1 MPDKIDCRIGAIT
14 HRSSSSHP
22 HLSHHYLFE
31 TRRLQPF
38 SLVPHPEHSLDSVL
52 DIAEMSAVDSNG
64 PHPSSPSSS
73 PRTKPASAVSS
84 RQPQRGILRQQSSD
98 SLTSAAPSST
108 SSLPP
113 LTLDP
118 ATATSAAAADSLPS
132 PSAAAIA
139 AAASPLPLHRQW
151 TFHFSLPSENPQRG
165 KWDETAITPV
175 CDVATVQQFWYVFHT
190 LARPTSLPLRAD
202 VHVFLRTVQ
211 PTWEEPA
218 NASGGRWLIE
228 YKRGEE
234 DALSAAWLS
243 TLLAIVGEQFTD
255 SEEVMGVV
263 LSVRKGK
270 NKLQLWT
277 RNGSRREE
285 TIRLG
290 REWKAAVDYNSKIGY
305 MTHDDSK
312 KYSAEMKSR
321 FEV

>member
-1 MPDKIDCRIGAIT
+1 
-14 HRSSSSHP
+14 
-22 HLSHHYLFE
+22 
-31 TRRLQPF
+31 
-38 SLVPHPEHSLDSVL
+38 
-52 DIAEMSAVDSNG
+52 MSAADGSG
-64 PHPSSPSSS
+64 SQTSSPSSS
-73 PRTKPASAVSS
+73 PRTKAASALPS
-84 RQPQRGILRQQSSD
+84 RPPQKGILRQPSID
-98 SLTSAAPSST
+98 SASST
-108 SSLPP
+108 SSQLPP
-113 LTLDP
+113 LNLDP
-118 ATATSAAAADSLPS
+118 ASSTADSALS
-132 PSAAAIA
+132 PSAASS
-139 AAASPLPLHRQW
+139 AAASAPLPLHRQW
-151 TFHFSLPSENPQRG
+151 TYHFSLPSENPQRG
-165 KWDETAITPV
+165 KWDESAITPV
-175 CDVATVQQFWYVFHT
+175 SDVATVQQFWYMFHT

-202 VHVFLRTVQ
+202 VHFFLRSVQ

-234 DALSAAWLS
+234 EALSGAWLN

-255 SEEVMGVV
+255 SDEVMGVV

-290 REWKAAVDYNSKIGY
+290 REWKAAVEYGSRIGY

-321 FEV
+321 YEL

>member
-1 MPDKIDCRIGAIT
+1 
-14 HRSSSSHP
+14 
-22 HLSHHYLFE
+22 
-31 TRRLQPF
+31 
-38 SLVPHPEHSLDSVL
+38 
-52 DIAEMSAVDSNG
+52 MSAVDSNG
-64 PHPSSPSSS
+64 PHPASPSSS
-73 PRTKPASAVSS
+73 PRTKPASALSS
-84 RQPQRGILRQQSSD
+84 RQPQKGILRQQSSEAAA
-98 SLTSAAPSST
+98 SASSS
-108 SSLPP
+108 SSLLP
-113 LTLDP
+113 LNLD
-118 ATATSAAAADSLPS
+118 TANAASSASDSVPS
-132 PSAAAIA
+132 PSAAATA
-139 AAASPLPLHRQW
+139 PLPLHRQW

-175 CDVATVQQFWYVFHT
+175 CDVATIQQFWYVFHT

-202 VHVFLRTVQ
+202 VHFFLKTVQ

-218 NASGGRWLIE
+218 NAVGGRWLIE

-234 DALSAAWLS
+234 DTLSAAWLS

-321 FEV
+321 YEL